1 MRFNAVNLG
10 TISNMYL
17 GFTYA
22 TSREFYYKTILIGTT
37 YFQQLI
43 SSMLYPVMDYI
54 SLSFPVN
61 HGK

>member
-1 MRFNAVNLG
+1 MQFNAVSLG

-22 TSREFYYKTILIGTT
+22 REFYCKTILIETT

-43 SSMLYPVMDYI
+43 SSMLYPVIDYI
-54 SLSFPVN
+54 GLSFPVN

>member
-1 MRFNAVNLG
+1 MRFNAVSLG

-17 GFTYA
+17 GFIYA
-22 TSREFYYKTILIGTT
+22 TSREFYCKTILIETT

-43 SSMLYPVMDYI
+43 SSMLYPVIDYI
-54 SLSFPVN
+54 GLSFPVN